1 MEELLEMRQLLE
13 AGRYPEALA
22 LATEIEDMGRKGLA
36 HNIGSYLQILLIHL
50 IKQQAEQRTTHSWEV
65 SIRNAVFEIN
75 DLNSRPGDRGMYLT
89 AEEVR
94 ALLAHVWPNAV
105 RRASLEVAEG
115 HHTER
120 ELLQLLDFTKIQEQ
134 ALRLL
139 YSPTDSDPDS
149 TSPNG

>member
-1 MEELLEMRQLLE
+1 MEELLEMRQLLQ

-22 LATEIEDMGRKGLA
+22 LATEIEDMGRKGLT
-36 HNIGSYLQILLIHL
+36 HNIGNYLQVLLIHL

-65 SIRNAVFEIN
+65 SIRNAVFEIT
-75 DLNSRPGDRGMYLT
+75 DLNARPDDRGVYLT
-89 AEEVR
+89 EDEVR

-120 ELLQLLDFTKIQEQ
+120 DLFLLLDFTTIQEQ

-139 YSPTDSDPDS
+139 YSPTDSDP